1 MLNPILSATPSAPPT
16 YNVGMAETFSWVPVE
31 GANRPLWARAS
42 YIVNPEAFTGFT
54 VTLKEIEEDT
64 TEIHDALTAC
74 CVQSALDSQHL
85 LSANNLIHS
94 TLSAFSDHVH
104 GSQQTI
110 IQSLTALNDDGDL
123 LFAELSAFSDH
134 VRNSQQTIIGQLSAL
149 NDDGDLLF
157 AELSAF
163 SDHVRNSQQ
172 TIIIELSAL
181 NDKVDLLIN
190 ASNAQLGQN
199 GFDFIEAS
207 MGAVTGNWT
216 TVTVVSTAKFNN
228 IGAANT
234 AFGNMMN
241 YLFPMTFTFSGPIS
255 SIDLAQGSI
264 IAYK

>member
-1 MLNPILSATPSAPPT
+1 MHTLTPILTTTPSTPPT
-16 YNVGMAETFSWVPVE
+16 WNVGMAETFSWVPVE
-31 GANRPLWARAS
+31 GAHRPLWARAS

-54 VTLKEIEEDT
+54 VTLKELEEDT

-94 TLSAFSDHVH
+94 TLSAFSDHVRD
-104 GSQQTI
+104 SQQTI

-123 LFAELSAFSDH
+123 LFDELSAFSGH
-134 VRNSQQTIIGQLSAL
+134 VRDSQQTIIDQLS
-149 NDDGDLLF
+149 
-157 AELSAF
+157 S
-163 SDHVRNSQQ
+163 
-172 TIIIELSAL
+172 L
-181 NDKVDLLIN
+181 NDKVDFLIN
-190 ASNAQLGQN
+190 ASKAQLGQN
-199 GFDFIEAS
+199 GFDFIEAD
-207 MGAVTGNWT
+207 GTVAVGSWT
-216 TVTVVSTAKFNN
+216 TVTVVSTARFNN

-234 AFGNMMN
+234 TFGSMVN